1 MRHQVQEQLEEAY
14 AARGTAAK
22 EQVSSLQAELD
33 RDKKQVSS
41 LQAELDRDKE
51 QARVLQA
58 ELDQV
63 QNNQCIH

>member
-14 AARGTAAK
+14 AARGAAAK
-22 EQVSSLQAELD
+22 EQVSA
-33 RDKKQVSS
+33 

-58 ELDQV
+58 ERDKV
-63 QNNQCIH
+63 QHDICIH